1 LKFLLDTHIW
11 LWSSLQPNRL
21 SLRVARELDNPENEL
36 WLSPVSLWELRPLYD
51 KGRVRLVPDALN
63 WINESLLRLNMR
75 EAPLTFEVALAVSA
89 VNLPHN
95 DPADGFIAAT
105 AKVFGLTLV
114 TSDELLIKLAD
125 IDVLPNR

>member
-89 VNLPHN
+89 INLPHN

>member
-1 LKFLLDTHIW
+1 MKFLLDTHIW

-63 WINESLLRLNMR
+63 WINESLVRLNMR

>member
-1 LKFLLDTHIW
+1 MKFLLDTHIW